1 MRACTIPVEEL
12 LKIVILIKKKPGMS
26 REDFINH
33 YETSHAVIGKRLL
46 GHLWTKYVRNYPK
59 ALMEYQPED
68 NSVDDSYDAVT
79 EIWLKDEA
87 ALEEMSRIIN
97 EPENNKLILADEE
110 KFQDRL
116 KTRLLIVEEVDNGT
130 TL

>member
-1 MRACTIPVEEL
+1 M
-12 LKIVILIKKKPGMS
+12 KIVILIKKKPGMS

-59 ALMEYQPED
+59 ALMEYQPEEH
-68 NSVDDSYDAVT
+68 SVEDSYDAVT

-87 ALEEMSRIIN
+87 ALEEMGRIIN
-97 EPENNKLILADEE
+97 DPANNKLILEDEE

-116 KTRLLIVEEVDNGT
+116 KTRLLIVDEVDNGT

>member
-1 MRACTIPVEEL
+1 M
-12 LKIVILIKKKPGMS
+12 KIVILIKKKPGMS

-59 ALMEYQPED
+59 GLMEYQPED

-79 EIWLKDEA
+79 EIWLKDQA
-87 ALEEMSRIIN
+87 AMDEMSRIIN
-97 EPENNKLILADEE
+97 DPVNNKIILEDEE

-116 KTRLLIVEEVDNGT
+116 KTRLLIVDECDNGT

>member
-1 MRACTIPVEEL
+1 MI
-12 LKIVILIKKKPGMS
+12 KIVILIKKKPGMS
-26 REDFINH
+26 REDFIKH
-33 YETSHAVIGKRLL
+33 YETSHAPWGKKNL

-59 ALMEYQPED
+59 GLMEYQPEA
-68 NSVDDSYDAVT
+68 NSYDDSYDAIT

-87 ALEEMSRIIN
+87 AMAEMERIIN
-97 EPENNKLILADEE
+97 IPENNKWVLADEE

-130 TL
+130 RV

>member
-1 MRACTIPVEEL
+1 MT
-12 LKIVILIKKKPGMS
+12 KIVILIKKKPGMT
-26 REDFINH
+26 RDAFINH
-33 YETSHAVIGKRLL
+33 YETSHAVIGKRML

-59 ALMEYQPED
+59 GLMEYQPED

-87 ALEEMSRIIN
+87 AMAEMARIIN
-97 EPENNKLILADEE
+97 IPENNKLIIEDEE
-110 KFQDRL
+110 KFQDRV
-116 KTRLLIVEEVDNGT
+116 KTRLLIVDEMNNGT

>member
-1 MRACTIPVEEL
+1 M
-12 LKIVILIKKKPGMS
+12 KIVILIKKKPGLS
-26 REDFINH
+26 REAFINY
-33 YETSHAVIGKRLL
+33 YETSHSVIGKRLL

-59 ALMEYQPED
+59 GLMDYQPEQ

-87 ALEEMSRIIN
+87 ALAEMGRIIN
-97 EPENNKLILADEE
+97 LPENNKVILADEE
-110 KFQDRL
+110 KFQDRK
-116 KTRLLIVEEVDNGT
+116 KTRLLIVDEVDNGT

>member
-1 MRACTIPVEEL
+1 M
-12 LKIVILIKKKPGMS
+12 KIVILIKRKPGMS

-33 YETSHAVIGKRLL
+33 YETSHALIGKRLL

-59 ALMEYQPED
+59 ALMEYQPEE

-87 ALEEMSRIIN
+87 ALEEMGRIIN
-97 EPENNKLILADEE
+97 DPVNNKLILEDEE

-116 KTRLLIVEEVDNGT
+116 KTRLLIVDEVDNGT

>member
-1 MRACTIPVEEL
+1 M
-12 LKIVILIKKKPGMS
+12 KIVILIKKKSGMS

-33 YETSHAVIGKRLL
+33 YETSHAIIGKRLL

-59 ALMEYQPED
+59 ALVEYQPED
-68 NSVDDSYDAVT
+68 NDVEDSYDAVT
-79 EIWLKDEA
+79 EIWLHDEA
-87 ALEEMSRIIN
+87 ALAEMTRIIN
-97 EPENNKLILADEE
+97 EPENNKLILEDEE

-116 KTRLLIVEEVDNGT
+116 KTRLLLVDEVDNGT